1 MGLFSKLSQYGL
13 GHLSEEKIIEEKTPE
28 KVLSE
33 PEPVKT
39 PEEIEKEIVFE
50 KKIKCPVCD
59 LMFPV
64 LKFRPG
70 KIKLIGSD
78 TDLRPKYE
86 NADPLKYD
94 AIVCT
99 NCGYAGLSRYF
110 DKIST
115 RQRKAVKEQIYS
127 NFKGITHPEDM
138 YSYDDAIARYELAL
152 ASSVV
157 KQAKNSERAYTALKY
172 AWILRGKREKMGA
185 DKSRLDEIKALYFEE
200 LEALQVAYDGLTI
213 ALSKEDAPIA
223 GMDSETVVYIL
234 ADIARRLKKYDGA
247 LRLVGSLIV
256 KPGINARL
264 KDKALDVKAMI
275 LEEKKKAD
283 AKEEA

>member
-1 MGLFSKLSQYGL
+1 MGIFSRLSKFGL
-13 GHLSEEKIIEEKTPE
+13 GNLSEKEIIEDKKPE
-28 KVLSE
+28 KVVRE
-33 PEPVKT
+33 PKPEKS

-70 KIKLIGSD
+70 KVKLIGSD

-94 AIVCT
+94 AVVCL

-110 DKIST
+110 DKITT
-115 RQRKAVKEQIYS
+115 RQIKDIKEQIYS
-127 NFKGITHPEDM
+127 NFKGIDHPDFM

-157 KQAKNSERAYTALKY
+157 KQARNSERAYTALKY
-172 AWILRGKREKMGA
+172 AWILRGKRESIGA
-185 DKSRLDEIKALYFEE
+185 DKSRIDEIKDLYMQE
-200 LEALQVAYDGLTI
+200 LEGLQVAYDGFTL
-213 ALSKEDAPIA
+213 ALAKETAPIA
-223 GMDSETVVYIL
+223 GMDGDTIVYIL
-234 ADIARRLKKYDGA
+234 ADLARRLKKYDDA
-247 LRLVGSLIV
+247 SRLLGNLIV
-256 KPGINARL
+256 KPGINQRL
-264 KDKALDVKAMI
+264 KDKALDVKALI
-275 LEEKKKAD
+275 VEEKKKIN
-283 AKEEA
+283 AKDD